1 MFFKK
6 NNNSNNLKKVQ
17 KIESEKNQEREDLLN
32 LNMWQL
38 FKKLA
43 IPGMFGMV
51 IVGLYGLMDA
61 IFVGQFIGKEAV
73 AAVALAY
80 VVVLF
85 NQTIIA
91 LIGSGLVSILS
102 IAIGKKDQKT
112 IDKLLGT
119 MIVGVTIIGG
129 VLSLIV
135 YMNADWIMNFIGGR
149 ELIHQLGVDY
159 IKILS
164 FGMIFAA
171 LGPAMNVL
179 IRGEGKIKLA
189 MIFLA
194 IAGLLNIILNPIFI
208 LIFDMGIEGAA
219 VATVIAQAILII
231 IQMRYFASGKSVISL
246 KKVKLKLE
254 KSVLP
259 QMFKVGSAQMIMVL
273 MAAVQQILLFR
284 VLQYHG
290 GDEHIILMAA
300 AYKAFLFAFMAIY
313 GLGQGLQPLIGV
325 SYGAKKFERIKT
337 AFKQFTIMGL
347 SISTSLWLLFM
358 IFPGT
363 ILSWFITDT
372 QLVEMGI
379 PYLRILCSMFFSYIL
394 FTTTMAL
401 FVGLGR
407 GKEAAIIA
415 ISRQIVFFIP
425 LLYILSELFGS
436 IGVWIALPLADL
448 LSLILGIFII
458 RKIFKEKEFNKN

>member
-1 MFFKK
+1 
-6 NNNSNNLKKVQ
+6 
-17 KIESEKNQEREDLLN
+17 
-32 LNMWQL
+32 
-38 FKKLA
+38 
-43 IPGMFGMV
+43 
-51 IVGLYGLMDA
+51 
-61 IFVGQFIGKEAV
+61 
-73 AAVALAY
+73 
-80 VVVLF
+80 
-85 NQTIIA
+85 
-91 LIGSGLVSILS
+91 
-102 IAIGKKDQKT
+102 
-112 IDKLLGT
+112 
-119 MIVGVTIIGG
+119 
-129 VLSLIV
+129 
-135 YMNADWIMNFIGGR
+135 MNFIGGR

-363 ILSWFITDT
+363 ILS
-372 QLVEMGI
+372 
-379 PYLRILCSMFFSYIL
+379 
-394 FTTTMAL
+394 
-401 FVGLGR
+401 
-407 GKEAAIIA
+407 
-415 ISRQIVFFIP
+415 
-425 LLYILSELFGS
+425 
-436 IGVWIALPLADL
+436 
-448 LSLILGIFII
+448 
-458 RKIFKEKEFNKN
+458 